1 MKKMYKKPII
11 NKVHINTEQMMDSL
25 TVSSGGS
32 EQLNGENSGNT
43 GGMIVGN
50 APRRVF

>member
-32 EQLNGENSGNT
+32 EQLNGENNDK
-43 GGMIVGN
+43 IVGN